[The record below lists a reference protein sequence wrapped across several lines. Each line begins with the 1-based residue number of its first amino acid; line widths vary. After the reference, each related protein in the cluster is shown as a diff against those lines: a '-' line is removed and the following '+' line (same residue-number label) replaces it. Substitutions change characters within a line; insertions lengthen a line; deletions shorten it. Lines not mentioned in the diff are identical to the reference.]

1 MLPSIFGE
9 SLFDD
14 FFADPFEM
22 MAVPQGRNPL
32 YGKHA
37 KNMMKTD
44 IRETENNFEL
54 DIDLPGFKKEDGEN
68 LEKALDNAAEA
79 AKLIVAGK
87 IDMAMNKYNS

>member
-54 DIDLPGFKKEDGEN
+54 DVYKRQS
-68 LEKALDNAAEA
+68 AACMTA
-79 AKLIVAGK
+79 RWMTISRLRRCNKFQTAKPPDESPVVSL
-87 IDMAMNKYNS
+87 